1 MDTKSSDR
9 ALSLYQRHLDTGAV
23 PDRFS
28 LLGQEWELLG
38 GVFSPSFT
46 PVTELFTTWLPYP
59 VGGSFL
65 EMGSGAGVTAVT
77 AAQKGCAA
85 VTALDISATAVANTG
100 RNAELHGV
108 ADRVR
113 ALRSD
118 MFDALGPDERF
129 DLIFWNS
136 NFVEMDTDFVNA
148 TDLHH
153 AFFDPGYRA
162 HRRYLAEAP
171 GRLTDGGRLL
181 LGFADIGNT
190 AKLRTLG
197 AEAGLTIDVL
207 RAERRELEIPI
218 EFQLLEL
225 RR

>member
-9 ALSLYQRHLDTGAV
+9 ALALYQRHLDTGAV
-23 PDRFS
+23 PDRFE
-28 LLGQEWELLG
+28 LLGQEWELLN

-59 VGGSFL
+59 VGGRFL

-85 VTALDISATAVANTG
+85 VTALDISTTAVENTR

-108 ADRVR
+108 AVRVST
-113 ALRSD
+113 LRSD
-118 MFDALGPDERF
+118 MFSALGPDERF
-129 DLIFWNS
+129 DVIFWNS
-136 NFVEMDTDFVNA
+136 NFVEMDDAFVNA

-153 AFFDPGYRA
+153 AFFDPGYQA
-162 HRRYLAEAP
+162 HRRYLREGP
-171 GRLTDGGRLL
+171 ERLTERGRLL
-181 LGFADIGNT
+181 LGFADLGNP
-190 AKLRTLG
+190 AKLRSLC
-197 AEAGLTIDVL
+197 AELGLTVDLL